1 MDGIFGLKRL
11 RRATLP
17 AWALPAALALIGAA
31 WGVLLTRLSLWE
43 GLLLTALA
51 FVLVGSLWEP
61 LVGVGAALFLG
72 PLQAWL
78 RMELPEIPALIGQVV
93 FVLTA
98 AIWIG
103 RGLLRRDV
111 HIPLPPLLLPLLGFM
126 AVALLSLWQPADVW
140 MGLLEWGKWGQILV
154 MFLLVYDRLRGAQ
167 GRRRALLVI
176 ALLAGV
182 AVFQALIGLW
192 QFGLADD
199 LPEHFAI
206 DAQFYRAYGTFEQ
219 PNPYAG
225 FLGLAGALLAG
236 LSAAALWEWM
246 ARIANY
252 ELRITNY
259 ELRIMN
265 HELRIMNHESRIM
278 NHESRIAD
286 YRLLITDPQ
295 SPITNYRFG
304 LLLFAFVAVAAGL
317 LASWS
322 RGGWMGFAAAL
333 FVIAALLPR
342 RSGWGLV
349 LAVVIVVG
357 GLGLYAAGWL
367 PASIAS
373 RLTGFLE
380 YTRFADVRGVG
391 INDANYAVIERMAH
405 WQAALSMWRERFW
418 LGVGFGCYEAAYPVH
433 RLINW
438 PYALGHAHNYYLN
451 LLAETGIVGLTV
463 YMVLLGSIF
472 VSLWRVSRR
481 ASGWT
486 RGLALGLAGAW
497 THFSVHNFVDNVLVN
512 NVHLHL
518 GVLLALS
525 AWVVGLG
532 GADESVDS

>member
-1 MDGIFGLKRL
+1 MDGIFRL
-11 RRATLP
+11 ERFRRDVAP
-17 AWALPAALALIGAA
+17 AWAIPAALALLGAA
-31 WGVLLTRLSLWE
+31 WGILLTRLSLWD
-43 GLLLTALA
+43 GLLLTTLG
-51 FVLVGSLWEP
+51 FILVGSLWEP

-78 RMELPEIPALIGQVV
+78 RMELPEIPAFIGQIV
-93 FVLTA
+93 FVLTV

-103 RGLLRRDV
+103 RGLLHRDI

-126 AVALLSLWQPADVW
+126 AVTLLSLWQPADARA
-140 MGLLEWGKWGQILV
+140 GLLEWGKWGQSVV
-154 MFLLVYDRLRGAQ
+154 MFLLVYDRLRGAE
-167 GRRRALLVI
+167 GKRRVLLVV

-182 AVFQALIGLW
+182 AVFQALVGLW
-192 QFGLADD
+192 QFGLSDD

-206 DAQFYRAYGTFEQ
+206 NERYYRAYGTFEQ

-225 FLGLAGALLAG
+225 FLGLTGALLAG
-236 LSAAALWEWM
+236 LALASVWDWL
-246 ARIANY
+246 ARI
-252 ELRITNY
+252 TD
-259 ELRIMN
+259 
-265 HELRIMNHESRIM
+265 HESRIM
-278 NHESRIAD
+278 NHESRITHHVL
-286 YRLLITDPQ
+286 RF
-295 SPITNYRFG
+295 TNFKFG
-304 LLLFAFVAVAAGL
+304 LLLFALVAVAAGV

-322 RGGWMGFAAAL
+322 RGGWMGFAAAI
-333 FVIAALLPR
+333 FAIAIFLPR

-380 YTRFADVRGVG
+380 YTRFEDVRGVG

-418 LGVGFGCYEAAYPVH
+418 LGVGFGCYEAAYPAH

-438 PYALGHAHNYYLN
+438 PFALGHAHNYYLN
-451 LLAETGIVGLTV
+451 LLAETGILGLGA
-463 YMVLLGSIF
+463 YLVLLGSIF
-472 VSLWRVSRR
+472 ISLWHASRR
-481 ASGWT
+481 TTGWV
-486 RGLALGLAGAW
+486 RALALGLVGAW
-497 THFSVHNFVDNVLVN
+497 MHFTVHNLVDNILVN

-525 AWVVGLG
+525 AWVIGQSG
-532 GADESVDS
+532 DDEKDRRSLEA

>member
-1 MDGIFGLKRL
+1 M
-11 RRATLP
+11 RRDKVP
-17 AWALPAALALIGAA
+17 AWAIPAALALLGAV
-31 WGVLLTRLSLWE
+31 WGVLLTRLSLWD
-43 GLLLTALA
+43 GVLLMTLV
-51 FVLVGSLWEP
+51 FILVGSLWEP

-78 RMELPEIPALIGQVV
+78 RMELPEIPALIGQIV

-126 AVALLSLWQPADVW
+126 TVALLSLWQPADASA
-140 MGLLEWGKWGQILV
+140 GLLEWGKWGQIAV
-154 MFLLVYDRLRGAQ
+154 MFLLVYDRLRGAE
-167 GRRRALLVI
+167 GERRVLLVVV
-176 ALLAGV
+176 LLAGV

-192 QFGLADD
+192 QFGLSDD

-206 DAQFYRAYGTFEQ
+206 NERFFRAYGTFEQ

-236 LSAAALWEWM
+236 LFAVTVWDWM
-246 ARIANY
+246 ASE
-252 ELRITNY
+252 ELRITN
-259 ELRIMN
+259 
-265 HELRIMNHESRIM
+265 HELRITS
-278 NHESRIAD
+278 
-286 YRLLITDPQ
+286 YQ
-295 SPITNYRFG
+295 FG
-304 LLLFAFVAVAAGL
+304 LLLFALVAVAAGV

-322 RGGWMGFAAAL
+322 RGGWMGFAVAI
-333 FVIAALLPR
+333 FIIAILLPR

-349 LAVVIVVG
+349 LAGVIVVG

-380 YTRFADVRGVG
+380 YTRFEDVRGVG

-418 LGVGFGCYEAAYPVH
+418 LGVGFGCYEAAYPAH

-438 PYALGHAHNYYLN
+438 PFALGHAHNYYLN
-451 LLAETGIVGLTV
+451 LLAETGILGLCA
-463 YMVLLGSIF
+463 YLVLLGSIF
-472 VSLWRVSRR
+472 VRLWRVSRR
-481 ASGWT
+481 TTGWA

-497 THFSVHNFVDNVLVN
+497 THFTAHNFVDNILVN

-525 AWVVGLG
+525 AWVIAQSG
-532 GADESVDS
+532 DEEERRSLEA

>member
-1 MDGIFGLKRL
+1 V
-11 RRATLP
+11 
-17 AWALPAALALIGAA
+17 ALALIGAV

-43 GLLLTALA
+43 GLLLTVLA

-78 RMELPEIPALIGQVV
+78 RMELPEIPAFIGQVV
-93 FVLTA
+93 FMLAA

-126 AVALLSLWQPADVW
+126 AAALLSLWQPVDGW

-154 MFLLVYDRLRGAQ
+154 MFLLVYDRLRGTQ
-167 GRRRALLVI
+167 GRQRVFLVRV
-176 ALLAGV
+176 LLAGV
-182 AVFQALIGLW
+182 AVFQALVGLW

-206 DAQFYRAYGTFEQ
+206 DARFYRAYGTFEQ

-236 LSAAALWEWM
+236 FVAVALWEWL
-246 ARIANY
+246 ARI
-252 ELRITNY
+252 T
-259 ELRIMN
+259 N
-265 HELRIMNHESRIM
+265 HELRI
-278 NHESRIAD
+278 AA
-286 YRLLITDPQ
+286 YRLPLTDP
-295 SPITNYRFG
+295 RFG
-304 LLLFAFVAVAAGL
+304 VLLFALVAVGAGL

-322 RGGWMGFAAAL
+322 RGGWMGFAAAI
-333 FVIAALLPR
+333 FVIAILLPR

-357 GLGLYAAGWL
+357 GLGLYAGGWL

-380 YTRFADVRGVG
+380 YTRFEDVRGVG

-405 WQAALSMWRERFW
+405 WQAALSMWREHFW
-418 LGVGFGCYEAAYPVH
+418 LGVGFGCYEAAYPAH

-438 PYALGHAHNYYLN
+438 PLALGHAHNYYLN
-451 LLAETGIVGLTV
+451 LLAETGVLGLLAYLV
-463 YMVLLGSIF
+463 WLGSIF
-472 VSLWRVSRR
+472 VGLWRASRR
-481 ASGWT
+481 VAGRT
-486 RGLALGLAGAW
+486 RGLALGLVGAW
-497 THFSVHNFVDNVLVN
+497 THFSVHNFVDNILVN

-532 GADESVDS
+532 GADEGVDSWGAC